1 MMVMVNVTRIVQW
14 KTSFKKMLSLMSIPL
29 VINGTNA
36 INAIIAINVLMDNG
50 TNAIN
55 AIRHS
60 WNHLM
65 FKETRSYYSL
75 FVCIE
80 SD

>member
-1 MMVMVNVTRIVQW
+1 ME
-14 KTSFKKMLSLMSIPL
+14 

>member
-1 MMVMVNVTRIVQW
+1 MSPST
-14 KTSFKKMLSLMSIPL
+14 SLME